1 MENHT
6 RWALAATEYVKG
18 DCVKGMCKWCRWA
31 LQPLSVPRAR
41 PDQWLE
47 KFSFLHHVGSLIAK
61 VPSVPRHARRP
72 HTSKN
77 LRTLARS
84 HICGLKFH
92 QGSHVGLGRGERERW
107 LKWFQH
113 KNRKYVLDLSACHVL
128 WLNVLPFKQF
138 FQPNWWLESPM
149 PQANWCIVDGYCS
162 KLHGEEGPPD
172 SYVIQCGYQNVH
184 GVAAFYKNGSH

>member
-1 MENHT
+1 MPDGL
-6 RWALAATEYVKG
+6 WL
-18 DCVKGMCKWCRWA
+18 
-31 LQPLSVPRAR
+31 LQPTLRVFVGRVCANDIGEYCNCNNISRAR

-92 QGSHVGLGRGERERW
+92 QGSHVGLGRGEGERW
-107 LKWFQH
+107 LKWFQ
-113 KNRKYVLDLSACHVL
+113 DLTEITHFTSVCV
-128 WLNVLPFKQF
+128 
-138 FQPNWWLESPM
+138 M
-149 PQANWCIVDGYCS
+149 YC
-162 KLHGEEGPPD
+162 D
-172 SYVIQCGYQNVH
+172 
-184 GVAAFYKNGSH
+184 